1 MILYTNLI
9 CLRQGWYFGKTAG
22 LWGTMNNEP
31 YDDFLTSTKHR
42 SKRSEIADFVKSWS
56 IDQGSCGSEQG
67 NVTTSSRAPPSDD
80 IRMLCEAIFSSK
92 VSPFVTCFS
101 RVSSEPFLS
110 MCLESTSEEEACT
123 TVVSYMNLCSY
134 SNTPLRIPDFCVK

>member
-1 MILYTNLI
+1 ML
-9 CLRQGWYFGKTAG
+9 CVGWYFGKTAG

-31 YDDFLTSTKHR
+31 YDDLITSTKHR
-42 SKRSEIADFVKSWS
+42 LGRSVIANFVKSWS
-56 IDQGSCGSEQG
+56 IDQGSCGSES
-67 NVTTSSRAPPSDD
+67 NVTMSSHAPPSHDV
-80 IRMLCEAIFSSK
+80 RTLCEAIFSSK

-101 RVSSEPFLS
+101 RVPSEPFLS

-123 TVVSYMNLCSY
+123 TAVSYMNLCSY